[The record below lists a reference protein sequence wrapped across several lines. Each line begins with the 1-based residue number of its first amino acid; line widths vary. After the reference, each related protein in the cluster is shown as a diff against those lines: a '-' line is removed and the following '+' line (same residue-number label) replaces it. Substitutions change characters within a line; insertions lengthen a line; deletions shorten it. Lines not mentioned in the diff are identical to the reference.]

1 MKLLK
6 IIAVMILLGVAP
18 ALADV
23 TNSGATTNTQT
34 NTSGSNTTISG
45 GYAAETTNTYQSG
58 SSNNTTTN
66 NDTTNTT
73 NNKSTIPVPSAGAP
87 SMSAYSQDVCAVGR
101 SGGLQLPGVGVSGG
115 STARDMNCE
124 RMKLSKLLN
133 DYGMKVAAVAI
144 LCQDPRVFEAM
155 EQAGTPCPFEG
166 KIGKDAKAQWDKYD
180 IERPDYDKYVE
191 KMDDRLKIDER
202 IMKDEGIL
210 EENESLKTNIKQ
222 VVKENKNLEKD
233 IKKLQKTQAK
243 LLKEA
248 EEKLRLAEE
257 AMKELEEAK
266 AKAEEA
272 ESLLPEP
279 VKVEKLEPVEGFEE
293 KKQSTSVNVHESMT
307 TNLKA
312 EETPIPEEP
321 VNNNNGPEEAI
332 IIPLPKPVIV
342 EEVEEEE
349 FNSSG
354 K

>member
-1 MKLLK
+1 MM
-6 IIAVMILLGVAP
+6 AVVAS
-18 ALADV
+18 ADV
-23 TNSGATTNTQT
+23 TNSGSTTNTQT

-45 GYAAETTNTYQSG
+45 GYASESTTTYQSG
-58 SSNNTTTN
+58 SSSNSTTN

-73 NNKSTIPVPSAGAP
+73 NNNSTIPVPSAGAP

-101 SGGLQLPGVGVSGG
+101 SGGLQLPGVGLSGG

-166 KIGKDAKAQWDKYD
+166 KIGKDAKDQWNRYD

-202 IMKDEGIL
+202 IMRDEGIL

-222 VVKENKNLEKD
+222 VVKENKTLEKD

-266 AKAEEA
+266 AKALEA
-272 ESLLPEP
+272 ESLLPES
-279 VKVEKLEPVEGFEE
+279 VKVEKLEPAEGFEE
-293 KKQSTSVNVHESMT
+293 KKQSTSINVHESMT

-312 EETPIPEEP
+312 KEEPLPEEP
-321 VNNNNGPEEAI
+321 VNNNGPEEAI